1 MSVPR
6 RNTNSNLHGA
16 KRAKN
21 DEFFTRLQDI
31 EAEVAHYVRS
41 SGRNK
46 RNPFEGAVVYLN
58 CDDPFESNFFKYFA
72 MKFRPLGLK
81 ALIATTYVGSYLTGK
96 GLALEEI
103 AGLRPAL
110 DAGQEVRA
118 YGVELTDVRDV
129 TGDGEVGWDDIEQM
143 LRTDPSVAFP
153 LEGDGDFRSEE
164 CVELLRRSDVV
175 VTNPP
180 FSCHDSQTDVLTDQG
195 WKRFE
200 DVADNDLI
208 CSLNLEMDRVEYV
221 RFVERYR
228 KRVDGELLHFSSRAL
243 DVMVTEDHRMVARTL
258 DGSPVRVGSQGE
270 ELLIRADEVKKS
282 YRLPRAGFS
291 WRGQRVE
298 EFVLPG
304 VMQTEQY
311 TRREIRVPER
321 RIDMGD
327 WLEFFGFWLADGHVR
342 QGLNVHG
349 HPRYMVSITQDGD
362 NEQHVLDLFSR
373 IGFEA
378 KPQQK
383 KGRNTRN
390 YEVYSKQLWTY
401 LEQFGVSETKFVPRW
416 VLKLDTE
423 LLQRFW
429 DGYTAGDG
437 QLTEDQVRLGSVS
450 RQLME
455 DMQEVVLKLFGRVVS
470 VRSSTHVTPRR
481 GIEKG
486 YYQLIW
492 NPDGKNNVASQYGAP
507 QRVEYHDDVHCL
519 ELERNGVM
527 LVRRNGK
534 VSWSG
539 NCFRE
544 YVAQLIE
551 HDKKFLIIGSKNA
564 ITYKEIFPLIKGTKL
579 WIGGRPFAGGMW
591 FEVPAG
597 EVWDKEVDGKQLRNV
612 PSCWFTNLDHRKRH
626 EELDLVRYYEG
637 NEDAYPRY
645 DNYDAIEVSKVK
657 DIPADYEGVMGV
669 PITFLDKHNPEQFEI
684 VGSFNA
690 GAAGV
695 ELGSEYRMT
704 QVSGKNIMWNG
715 PLVAGKPMYK
725 RIMIRNLNPQKKIEF

>member
-1 MSVPR
+1 MTR
-6 RNTNSNLHGA
+6 RQELATA
-16 KRAKN
+16 QRRKK
-21 DEFFTRLQDI
+21 DEFYTQLEDI
-31 EAEVAHYVRS
+31 ENEVLAYVEYDPDLF
-41 SGRNK
+41 RNK
-46 RNPFEGAVVYLN
+46 TVLLPCDNP
-58 CDDPFESNFFKYFA
+58 DSSNFTQFFEKNFE
-72 MKFRPLGLK
+72 KFG
-81 ALIATTYVGSYLTGK
+81 
-96 GLALEEI
+96 LEEVVSVQYDPQSNGKVSVFDGI
-103 AGLRPAL
+103 KTKTRFL
-110 DAGQEVRA
+110 DG
-118 YGVELTDVRDV
+118 T
-129 TGDGEVGWDDIEQM
+129 
-143 LRTDPSVAFP
+143 
-153 LEGDGDFRSEE
+153 GDFRSQE
-164 CVELLRRSDVV
+164 CVELLKRSDVV

-221 RFVERYR
+221 GFVERYR
-228 KRVDGELLHFSSRAL
+228 KRVDGELLHFSSRNL
-243 DVMVTEDHRMVARTL
+243 DVMVTEDHRMVARKL
-258 DGSPVRVGSQGE
+258 DGSPVRVGPQGE

-282 YRLPRAGFS
+282 HRLPRAGFS
-291 WRGQRVE
+291 WRGQQVG

-304 VMQTEQY
+304 VTQTEQY

-349 HPRYMVSITQDGD
+349 HPRYVVSITQDED

-373 IGFEA
+373 VGFEA

-416 VLKLDTE
+416 VLRLDTE

-437 QLTEDQVRLGSVS
+437 QLTGDQVILGSVS

-470 VRSSTHVTPRR
+470 VCSSTHVTPRR

-486 YYQLIW
+486 YYQLVW

-544 YVAQLIE
+544 YVAQLVE
-551 HDKKFLIIGSKNA
+551 HEKQFLIIGSKNA
-564 ITYKEIFPLIKGTKL
+564 ITYKEIFPLIKDNRMWVGSMPM
-579 WIGGRPFAGGMW
+579 GRDMLFRLPGERAEELMATGRAGSQYR
-591 FEVPAG
+591 VVDG
-597 EVWDKEVDGKQLRNV
+597 EVFGRAAAI
-612 PSCWFTNLDHRKRH
+612 WFTNLDHRKRH

-637 NEDAYPRY
+637 NEDQYPRY
-645 DNYDAIEVSKVK
+645 DNYDAIGVSVTKA
-657 DIPADYEGVMGV
+657 IPSDYDGEMGV
-669 PITFLDKHNPEQFEI
+669 PITFLDKYNPDQFEI
-684 VGSFNA
+684 IGGFNGSKLEDKEKFGYVMSTDTPVITA
-690 GAAGV
+690 GK
-695 ELGSEYRMT
+695 E
-704 QVSGKNIMWNG
+704 IMWNG
-715 PLVAGKPMYK
+715 PVVDRTAKYYRVVIK
-725 RIMIRNLNPQKKIEF
+725 RRRQDG